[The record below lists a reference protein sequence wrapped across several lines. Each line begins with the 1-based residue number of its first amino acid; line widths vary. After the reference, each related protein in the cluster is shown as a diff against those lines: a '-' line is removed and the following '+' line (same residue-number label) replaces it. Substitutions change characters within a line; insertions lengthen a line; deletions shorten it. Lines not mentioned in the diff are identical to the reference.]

1 MPAGTPGWGGQ
12 LDWAPGEA
20 QVWRLGRATE
30 CRLASDWAQGRGW
43 GTAMGSR
50 FPPSGGTKSI
60 RPAIEVLP
68 AAKRSDATGSGRH
81 AG

>member
-43 GTAMGSR
+43 GAAMG
-50 FPPSGGTKSI
+50 GG
-60 RPAIEVLP
+60 
-68 AAKRSDATGSGRH
+68 
-81 AG
+81 

>member
-43 GTAMGSR
+43 GTAMGCLVALWVGV
-50 FPPSGGTKSI
+50 GGWGGVGV
-60 RPAIEVLP
+60 RLW
-68 AAKRSDATGSGRH
+68 GG
-81 AG
+81 G